1 MDVYKDS
8 LYANFN
14 TKSDDK
20 LDLLIQIF
28 LPRHTHTYLYIYIYS
43 SKTYSF
49 NL

>member
-20 LDLLIQIF
+20 LDLLIQKK
-28 LPRHTHTYLYIYIYS
+28 LPRHRHTHIYIYI
-43 SKTYSF
+43 F
-49 NL
+49 